1 MRKLL
6 CVAVIAACLAVTLCW
21 AAGKKVVVEAE
32 KCTSITPSMQKTASR
47 LASGGY
53 FIQIPLRRP
62 HATTETGPAD
72 TGHATYTV
80 NLPIHASYRFWG
92 RCHWQDGCGNSFF
105 VKIGSKP
112 AVVLGQDG
120 SYLRWHWVKGP
131 TVEMG
136 PGPVQIVIQN
146 REDGA
151 KIDQFLL
158 TSDLS
163 YVPVRAER
171 ATQ

>member
-1 MRKLL
+1 MKKLL
-6 CVAVIAACLAVTLCW
+6 PIIVVVLCLVAVVAW
-21 AAGKKVVVEAE
+21 AARGKVVVEAE
-32 KCTSITPSMQKTASR
+32 KYVSIQASMAKAVSS
-47 LASGGY
+47 LASGGA

-62 HATTETGPAD
+62 HATSETGPAD
-72 TGHATYTV
+72 QGKATYKV
-80 NLPIHASYRFWG
+80 NIGAAGSYRFWG

-105 VKIGSKP
+105 VKISDKP

-120 SYLRWHWVKGP
+120 TYQRWHWVKGP
-131 TVEMG
+131 TVQLPAG
-136 PGPVQIVIQN
+136 QCTVVIQN

-158 TSDLS
+158 TSNLS
-163 YVPVRAER
+163 YVPVRAET